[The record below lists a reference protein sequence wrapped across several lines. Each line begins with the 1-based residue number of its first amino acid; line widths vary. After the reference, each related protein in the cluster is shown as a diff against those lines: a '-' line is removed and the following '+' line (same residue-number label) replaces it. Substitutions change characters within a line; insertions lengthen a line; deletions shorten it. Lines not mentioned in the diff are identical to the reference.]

1 MALPTTREDL
11 KQYCLRKLGA
21 PVIEINVDD
30 SQLEDRID
38 DALSLFA
45 EYHFDGVEKRYYKYA
60 VTQDDIDRAKA
71 DPQNGGYISTDGID
85 PSIMT
90 ITRLF
95 QFSESTVNMFDVRY
109 QIALNDFYGI
119 RTGLGS
125 ISNYD
130 ITKRHLSLLQQML
143 DPEKMIRFTRVTNK
157 LYIDMNWDEDVEVGT
172 NLVFECYSKIDPET
186 YGEIYKDKFLLK
198 YTTELFRYQWGANL
212 SKYDGIQLPG
222 GVQFNGRQ
230 IMDEARERL
239 DKLEDEM
246 SLRYELPPDFMVG

>member
-1 MALPTTREDL
+1 MALPTSREEL

-38 DALSLFA
+38 DTLQLFA
-45 EYHFDGVEKRYYKYA
+45 EYHFDGVEKRYYKHA
-60 VTQDDIDRAKA
+60 VTQEELDRAK
-71 DPQNGGYISTDGID
+71 DDLNGGYISTDGID
-85 PSIMT
+85 PSIIS

-95 QFSESTVNMFDVRY
+95 QFSESTVNLFDVRY

-125 ISNYD
+125 IHQYD

-157 LYIDMNWDEDVEVGT
+157 LYIDMNWDEDVNVGDF
-172 NLVFECYSKIDPET
+172 LVFECYSKIDPDT
-186 YGEIYKDKFLLK
+186 FTEIYKDKFILK
-198 YTTELFRYQWGANL
+198 YATESIRYQWGSNL
-212 SKYDGIQLPG
+212 SKYDGLQLPG

-239 DKLEDEM
+239 DKLEEEM

>member
-1 MALPTTREDL
+1 MALPTSREEL

-38 DALSLFA
+38 DTLQLFA
-45 EYHFDGVEKRYYKYA
+45 EYHFDGVEKRYYKHA
-60 VTQDDIDRAKA
+60 VTQEELDRAK
-71 DPQNGGYISTDGID
+71 DDLNGGYISTDGID
-85 PSIMT
+85 PSIIS

-95 QFSESTVNMFDVRY
+95 QFSESTANLFDVRY

-125 ISNYD
+125 IHQYD

-157 LYIDMNWDEDVEVGT
+157 LYIDMNWDEDVNVGDF
-172 NLVFECYSKIDPET
+172 LVFECYSKIDPDT
-186 YGEIYKDKFLLK
+186 FTEIYKDKFILK
-198 YTTELFRYQWGANL
+198 YATESIRYQWGSNL
-212 SKYDGIQLPG
+212 SKYDGLQLPG

-239 DKLEDEM
+239 DKLEEEM

>member
-1 MALPTTREDL
+1 MALPTTREDF

-30 SQLEDRID
+30 AQLEDRID

-45 EYHFDGVEKRYYKYA
+45 EYHFDGVEKRYYKHQ
-60 VTQDDIDRAKA
+60 VTQEEVDRAKD
-71 DPQNGGYISTDGID
+71 DPNGGYISTDGID
-85 PSIMT
+85 PSIIS

-125 ISNYD
+125 IHQYD
-130 ITKRHLSLLQQML
+130 ITKRHLSLLRQML

-157 LYIDMNWDEDVEVGT
+157 LHVDMNWDEDIDAGDF
-172 NLVFECYSKIDPET
+172 LVFECYSKIDPDT
-186 YGEIYKDKFLLK
+186 FGEIYKDKFLLK
-198 YTTELFRYQWGANL
+198 YATELFRFQWGSNL

-230 IMDEARERL
+230 IMDEARERM
-239 DKLEDEM
+239 DKLEEEM

>member
-1 MALPTTREDL
+1 MALPASRQEL
-11 KQYCLRKLGA
+11 KDYCLRKLGA

-38 DALSLFA
+38 EALQLFA
-45 EYHFDGVEKRYYKYA
+45 EYHFDGVEKRYYKYQ
-60 VTQDDIDRAKA
+60 VTQDDIDRAKT
-71 DPQNGGYISTDGID
+71 DPNGGYISTNPID
-85 PSIMT
+85 PSIVS
-90 ITRLF
+90 IIRLF
-95 QFSESTVNMFDVRY
+95 QFSESSVNMFDVRY
-109 QIALNDFYGI
+109 QMALNDFYGI

-125 ISNYD
+125 IANYD

-157 LYIDMNWDEDVEVGT
+157 LYIDMNWEEDVTAGEY
-172 NLVFECYSKIDPET
+172 LVFECYSKIDPET
-186 YGEIYKDKFLLK
+186 YTEIYKDKFVLK

-230 IMDEARERL
+230 IMDDARTQL
-239 DKLEDEM
+239 DKLEEEM

>member
-1 MALPTTREDL
+1 MALPQSRQEL
-11 KQYCLRKLGA
+11 KEYCLRKLGA

-38 DALSLFA
+38 DALSLYA
-45 EYHFDGVEKRYYKYA
+45 EYHFDGVEKRYYKYQ
-60 VTQDDIDRAKA
+60 VTQEDIDRATS
-71 DPQNGGYISTDGID
+71 DPNGGYISTNGID
-85 PSIMT
+85 SSI
-90 ITRLF
+90 ISVIRLF
-95 QFSESTVNMFDVRY
+95 QFSESSVNMFDVRY
-109 QIALNDFYGI
+109 QMALNDFYGI

-157 LYIDMNWDEDVEVGT
+157 LYIDMNWEEDVTAGEY
-172 NLVFECYSKIDPET
+172 LVFECYSVIDPET
-186 YGEIYKDKFLLK
+186 YTEIYKDKFLLK
-198 YTTELFRYQWGANL
+198 YTTELFRYQWGSNL

-230 IMDEARERL
+230 IMDDARTQL
-239 DKLEDEM
+239 DKLEEEM

>member
-1 MALPTTREDL
+1 MALPNCREEF

-38 DALSLFA
+38 DALQLFA
-45 EYHFDGVEKRYYKYA
+45 EYHYDGVEKRYYRHA
-60 VTQDDIDRAKA
+60 VTQEELDRSKDDL
-71 DPQNGGYISTDGID
+71 NGGYISTDGID
-85 PSIMT
+85 PSIIS

-95 QFSESTVNMFDVRY
+95 QFSESSTSMFDVRY
-109 QIALNDFYGI
+109 QMALNDIYGL
-119 RTGLGS
+119 RTGMGGMAQ
-125 ISNYD
+125 YD
-130 ITKRHLSLLQQML
+130 MTKRHLSMIQQML
-143 DPEKMIRFTRVTNK
+143 DPEKMIRFTRTTNK
-157 LYIDMNWDEDVEVGT
+157 LYVDMNWTEDINVGDF
-172 NLVFECYSKIDPET
+172 LVFECYSKIDPET
-186 YGEIYKDKFLLK
+186 YTEVYRDKFLLK
-198 YTTELFRYQWGANL
+198 YATESIRYQWGANL

-239 DKLEDEM
+239 DKLEEEM

>member
-1 MALPTTREDL
+1 MALPTSREEL

-38 DALSLFA
+38 DTLQLFA
-45 EYHFDGVEKRYYKYA
+45 EYHFDGVEKRYYKHA
-60 VTQDDIDRAKA
+60 VTQEEIDRAKT
-71 DPQNGGYISTDGID
+71 DLNGGFISTDGID
-85 PSIMT
+85 PSIIS

-125 ISNYD
+125 IHQYD

-157 LYIDMNWDEDVEVGT
+157 LYVDMNWEEDVDAGDF
-172 NLVFECYSKIDPET
+172 LVFECYSKIDPDT
-186 YGEIYKDKFLLK
+186 FTEIYKDKFILK
-198 YTTELFRYQWGANL
+198 YATESIRYQWGSNL
-212 SKYDGIQLPG
+212 SKYDGLQLPG

-239 DKLEDEM
+239 DKLEEEM